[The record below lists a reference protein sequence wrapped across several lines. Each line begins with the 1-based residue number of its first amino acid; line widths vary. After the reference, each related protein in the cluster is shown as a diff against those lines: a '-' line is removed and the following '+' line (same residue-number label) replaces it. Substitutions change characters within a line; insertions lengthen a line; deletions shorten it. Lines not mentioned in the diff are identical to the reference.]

1 MIKKF
6 FFIFIFYLFWVSS
19 SNGQF
24 FSFSK
29 EIKFVKYLQD
39 NEQFDLANAVLNNI
53 DSLYLNTSQKDSLFF
68 EKGWFAYVQK
78 RIDTAIY
85 YLQKVSISDSRFLK
99 SSFFAQ
105 YCNAYLKQYEESEI
119 GFKKIPVQDSLE
131 IELKSFELAGLA
143 LLQKNEHIYKDYQKY
158 FRYKHYMLV
167 NEELAFDKY
176 NNERMALKFRSPV
189 VAGILSAVIPG
200 LGKVYAG
207 KKKQGLGAFFPVL
220 SSALLTWEAYNRG
233 GLKDARF
240 WIFGTIF
247 TTFYIGN
254 IWGSISAVSIKNQEI
269 NRSYENKILFN
280 MHIPLR
286 NFFN

>member
-1 MIKKF
+1 
-6 FFIFIFYLFWVSS
+6 
-19 SNGQF
+19 
-24 FSFSK
+24 
-29 EIKFVKYLQD
+29 
-39 NEQFDLANAVLNNI
+39 
-53 DSLYLNTSQKDSLFF
+53 
-68 EKGWFAYVQK
+68 
-78 RIDTAIY
+78 
-85 YLQKVSISDSRFLK
+85 
-99 SSFFAQ
+99 
-105 YCNAYLKQYEESEI
+105 
-119 GFKKIPVQDSLE
+119 
-131 IELKSFELAGLA
+131 
-143 LLQKNEHIYKDYQKY
+143 
-158 FRYKHYMLV
+158 MLV